1 MYKRVRL
8 RDTVEVP
15 PEFLADVSEDLV
27 RRLLQDKLEGRMDE
41 EVGSVVSVVDVVD
54 VGEGTVLPNRPGVYY
69 EAEFDALT
77 FDPRMQEVVDGEVV
91 EVVNFGAFVGI
102 GPVDG
107 LLHVSQISDEYLA
120 YNEENQQLASR
131 DSARTLTVGDAV
143 RSRIVTKSIDER
155 NPRDSKI
162 GLTAKQPGLGKH
174 GWLREERERQAGSE
188 GEQEQESTVS
198 D

>member
-8 RDTVEVP
+8 KDTVEVP
-15 PEFLADVSEDLV
+15 PEHLADVTPLRV

-41 EVGSVVSVVDVVD
+41 EVGSVVSVVDVHD
-54 VGEGTVLPNRPGVYY
+54 IGEGTVLPGRAGVYY

-77 FDPRMQEVVDGEVV
+77 FDPDMQEVIDGQVV
-91 EVVNFGAFVGI
+91 EVVEFGAFVGI

-120 YNEENQQLASR
+120 YDGENQQLASTE
-131 DSARTLTVGDAV
+131 SNRTLGVGDSV
-143 RSRIVTKSIDER
+143 RVRVVTKSIDER

-174 GWLREERERQAGSE
+174 GWLEADRQTTEATTEAE
-188 GEQEQESTVS
+188 GQ
-198 D
+198 

>member
-8 RDTVEVP
+8 KDTVEVP
-15 PEFLADVSEDLV
+15 PRHLADVTPERV
-27 RRLLQDKLEGRMDE
+27 KRLLQDKLEGRMDE
-41 EVGSVVSVVDVVD
+41 EVGSVVSVTEVHDIGD
-54 VGEGTVLPNRPGVYY
+54 GAVLPNRPGVYY
-69 EAEFDALT
+69 EADFDAIT
-77 FDPRMQEVVDGEVV
+77 FDPQMQEVVDGTVV
-91 EVVNFGAFVGI
+91 EVVEFGAFVGI

-120 YNEENQQLASR
+120 YDGENQQLASTETN
-131 DSARTLTVGDAV
+131 RTLGVDDEV
-143 RSRIVTKSIDER
+143 RVRIVTKSVDER

-174 GWLREERERQAGSE
+174 GWLDEERQKREAQME
-188 GEQEQESTVS
+188 G

>member
-8 RDTVEVP
+8 KDTVEVP
-15 PEFLADVSEDLV
+15 PRELADVDEGLV
-27 RRLLQDKLEGRMDE
+27 KRLLQEKLEGRMDE
-41 EVGSVVSVVDVVD
+41 EVGSVVSVVDVHD
-54 VGEGTVLPNRPGVYY
+54 VGEGAVLPNRPGVYY
-69 EAEFDALT
+69 EAEFDAVT
-77 FDPRMQEVVDGEVV
+77 FDPQMQEVVDGTVV
-91 EVVNFGAFVGI
+91 EVVDFGAFVGI

-120 YNEENQQLASR
+120 FDGENQMLASR
-131 DSARTLTVGDAV
+131 DTNRTLAVEDAV
-143 RSRIVTKSIDER
+143 RARIVTKSIDER

-174 GWLREERERQAGSE
+174 GWLREDREQRAAEAGAE
-188 GEQEQESTVS
+188 V

>member
-8 RDTVEVP
+8 KDTVEVP
-15 PEFLADVSEDLV
+15 PKHLADVTPQRV
-27 RRLLQDKLEGRMDE
+27 KHLLQEKLEGRLDE
-41 EVGSVVSVVDVVD
+41 QVGSVVSIIEVTEIGD
-54 VGEGTVLPNRPGVYY
+54 GTVLPSRPGVYY
-69 EAEFDALT
+69 EAAFDAIT
-77 FDPRMQEVVDGEVV
+77 YDPKMQEVVDGVVV
-91 EVVNFGAFVGI
+91 EVVEFGAFVGI

-120 YNEENQQLASR
+120 YDAENQQLASTE
-131 DSARTLTVGDAV
+131 SNRTLTVGDSV
-143 RSRIVTKSIDER
+143 RVRIVTKSIDER

-174 GWLREERERQAGSE
+174 AWLDEDRKQREASAE
-188 GEQEQESTVS
+188 G

>member
-8 RDTVEVP
+8 KDTVEVP
-15 PEFLADVSEDLV
+15 PRELADVDEGLV
-27 RRLLQDKLEGRMDE
+27 KRLLQEKLEGRMDE
-41 EVGSVVSVVDVVD
+41 EVGSVVSVVDVHD
-54 VGEGTVLPNRPGVYY
+54 VGEGAVLPNRPGVYY
-69 EAEFDALT
+69 EAEFDAVT
-77 FDPRMQEVVDGEVV
+77 FDPQMQEVVDGTVV
-91 EVVNFGAFVGI
+91 EVVDFGAFVGI

-120 YNEENQQLASR
+120 FDGENQMLASR
-131 DSARTLTVGDAV
+131 DTNRTLAVEDAV
-143 RSRIVTKSIDER
+143 RARIVTKNIDER

-174 GWLREERERQAGSE
+174 GWLREDREQRAAGAGAE
-188 GEQEQESTVS
+188 V

>member
-8 RDTVEVP
+8 KDTVEVP
-15 PEFLADVSEDLV
+15 PRHLADVSPELV
-27 RRLLQDKLEGRMDE
+27 RRLLQDKLEGQMDE
-41 EVGSVVSVVDVVD
+41 DIGSIVSVTNVHEIGD
-54 VGEGTVLPNRPGVYY
+54 GAVLPNRPGVYY
-69 EAEFDALT
+69 EADFDAVT
-77 FDPRMQEVVDGEVV
+77 FDPQMQEVVDGEVV

-120 YNEENQQLASR
+120 YDGENQQLASR
-131 DSARTLTVGDAV
+131 DSNRVLSVGDAV
-143 RSRIVTKSIDER
+143 RARIVTKSVDER

-174 GWLREERERQAGSE
+174 GWLEEERKRREAQAG
-188 GEQEQESTVS
+188 

>member
-8 RDTVEVP
+8 KDTVEVP
-15 PEFLADVSEDLV
+15 PRELADVDEGLV
-27 RRLLQDKLEGRMDE
+27 KRLLQEKLEGRMDE
-41 EVGSVVSVVDVVD
+41 EVGSVVSVVDVHD
-54 VGEGTVLPNRPGVYY
+54 VGEGAVLPNRPGVYY
-69 EAEFDALT
+69 EAEFDAVT
-77 FDPRMQEVVDGEVV
+77 FDPQMQEVVDGTVV
-91 EVVNFGAFVGI
+91 EVVDFGAFVGI

-120 YNEENQQLASR
+120 FDGENQMLASR
-131 DSARTLTVGDAV
+131 DSNRTLAVEDTVRA
-143 RSRIVTKSIDER
+143 RIVTKSIDER

-174 GWLREERERQAGSE
+174 GWLREDREQRAAEAGAE
-188 GEQEQESTVS
+188 V

>member
-8 RDTVEVP
+8 KDTVEVP
-15 PEFLADVSEDLV
+15 PPYLADVSPELV
-27 RRLLQDKLEGRMDE
+27 KRLLQDKLEGQMDE
-41 EVGSVVSVVDVVD
+41 EVGSVVSVIEVHDIGD
-54 VGEGTVLPNRPGVYY
+54 GTVLPNRPGVYY
-69 EAEFDALT
+69 EADFNAVT
-77 FDPRMQEVVDGEVV
+77 FDPQMQEVVDGEVV

-120 YNEENQQLASR
+120 FDEENQQLASR
-131 DSARTLTVGDAV
+131 DSNRVLGVGDSV
-143 RSRIVTKSIDER
+143 RSRIVTKSVDER

-174 GWLREERERQAGSE
+174 GWLEEERQRREAQAG
-188 GEQEQESTVS
+188 

>member
-15 PEFLADVSEDLV
+15 PRHLADVSPGMV
-27 RRLLQDKLEGRMDE
+27 KKLLQDKLEGRMDE
-41 EVGSVVSVVDVVD
+41 DVGSVVSVIEVHDIGD
-54 VGEGTVLPNRPGVYY
+54 GAVLPNKPGVYY

-77 FDPRMQEVVDGEVV
+77 FDPQMQEVVDGEVV

-120 YNEENQQLASR
+120 YDEENQQLASR
-131 DSARTLTVGDAV
+131 ESNRVLATGDAV
-143 RSRIVTKSIDER
+143 RARIVTKSIDER

-162 GLTAKQPGLGKH
+162 GLTAKQVGLGKH
-174 GWLREERERQAGSE
+174 GWLESERQKREGSAE
-188 GEQEQESTVS
+188 VGDS
-198 D
+198 

>member
-8 RDTVEVP
+8 KDTVEVP
-15 PEFLADVSEDLV
+15 PKHLADVTPERV
-27 RRLLQDKLEGRMDE
+27 KRLLQDKLEGRMDE
-41 EVGSVVSVVDVVD
+41 DVGSVVSVIEVHDI
-54 VGEGTVLPNRPGVYY
+54 GEGAVLPNKPGVYSR
-69 EAEFDALT
+69 AEFDALT
-77 FDPRMQEVVDGEVV
+77 FDPQMQEVVDGEVV

-120 YNEENQQLASR
+120 FDDEGQQLASR
-131 DSARTLTVGDAV
+131 ESNRTLGVGDAV
-143 RSRIVTKSIDER
+143 RARIVTKSIDER

-174 GWLREERERQAGSE
+174 GWLTDEYEKRAGE
-188 GEQEQESTVS
+188 APAGEN
-198 D
+198 

>member
-1 MYKRVRL
+1 MYKRVTL

-15 PEFLADVSEDLV
+15 PEHLAEVTPDLV
-27 RRLLQDKLEGRMDE
+27 KKLLQDKLEGRVDE
-41 EVGSVVSVVDVVD
+41 DVGSVVSVIEVDD
-54 VGEGTVLPNRPGVYY
+54 IGEGAVIPNEPGVYY

-77 FDPRMQEVVDGEVV
+77 FDPQMQEVVDGEIV

-120 YNEENQQLASR
+120 YDEENQQLASR
-131 DSARTLTVGDAV
+131 DTNRTIGTGDSV
-143 RSRIVTKSIDER
+143 RARIVTKSIDER

-162 GLTAKQPGLGKH
+162 GLTAKQVGLGKH
-174 GWLREERERQAGSE
+174 GWLKEEREKRQAQAE
-188 GEQEQESTVS
+188 AGEN
-198 D
+198 

>member
-15 PEFLADVSEDLV
+15 PEYLADVTPGLV
-27 RRLLQDKLEGRMDE
+27 KRLLQDKLEGRMDE
-41 EVGSVVSVVDVVD
+41 DVGSVVSVIEVHDI
-54 VGEGTVLPNRPGVYY
+54 GEGAVLPNQPGVYY

-77 FDPRMQEVVDGEVV
+77 FDPQMQEVVDGEIV

-120 YNEENQQLASR
+120 YDEENQQLASR
-131 DSARTLTVGDAV
+131 DSNRTLGVGDAV
-143 RSRIVTKSIDER
+143 RARIVTKSIDER

-174 GWLREERERQAGSE
+174 EWLEGQRKHREQT
-188 GEQEQESTVS
+188 GEEA

>member
-8 RDTVEVP
+8 TDTVEVP
-15 PEFLADVSEDLV
+15 PRHLADVSPGLV
-27 RRLLQDKLEGRMDE
+27 KRLLQDKLEGRMDE
-41 EVGSVVSVVDVVD
+41 EVGSVVSVTEVHDIGD
-54 VGEGTVLPNRPGVYY
+54 GAVLPNRPGVYY
-69 EAEFDALT
+69 EAEFDAVT
-77 FDPRMQEVVDGEVV
+77 FDPQMQEVVDGEVV

-120 YNEENQQLASR
+120 YDEENQQLASR
-131 DSARTLTVGDAV
+131 DSNRVLSVGDAV
-143 RSRIVTKSIDER
+143 RARIVTKSIDER

-174 GWLREERERQAGSE
+174 GWLEEERQRREAQAG
-188 GEQEQESTVS
+188 

>member
-15 PEFLADVSEDLV
+15 PEHLADVTPRLV
-27 RRLLQDKLEGRMDE
+27 KQLLQDKLEGRVDE
-41 EVGSVVSVVDVVD
+41 DVGSVVSVIEVHDIGD
-54 VGEGTVLPNRPGVYY
+54 GAVLPNEPGVYY

-77 FDPRMQEVVDGEVV
+77 FDPQMQEVVDGEVV
-91 EVVNFGAFVGI
+91 EVVSFGAFVGI

-120 YNEENQQLASR
+120 YDEEGQALASR
-131 DSARTLTVGDAV
+131 ESNRTLGVGDAV
-143 RSRIVTKSIDER
+143 RARIVTKSVDER

-162 GLTAKQPGLGKH
+162 GLTAKQVGLGKH
-174 GWLREERERQAGSE
+174 GWLREEREKRKAGAGAE
-188 GEQEQESTVS
+188 GES
-198 D
+198 